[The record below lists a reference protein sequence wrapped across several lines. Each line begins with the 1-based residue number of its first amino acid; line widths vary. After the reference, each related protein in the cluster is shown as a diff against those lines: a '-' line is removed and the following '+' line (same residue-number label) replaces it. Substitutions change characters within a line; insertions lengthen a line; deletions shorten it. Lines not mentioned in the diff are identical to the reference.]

1 MKVNISEKVYQPGE
15 VASNEAA
22 MVAADHWFM
31 YQDNKKRGGYETFG
45 EWKKANPDHPMAKMP
60 WPNNEFVLN
69 MSTRYHYDYFV
80 RTYGTKPKS
89 EFELD

>member
-22 MVAADHWFM
+22 MVAAYHWTI
-31 YQDNKKRGGYETFG
+31 YQDNKKRGGYETFA
-45 EWKKANPDHPMAKMP
+45 EWKKLNPDHPCAKWP
-60 WPNNEFVLN
+60 WPDNEFMIVFHHFKN
-69 MSTRYHYDYFV
+69 YFKRV
-80 RTYGTKPKS
+80 YGTIPKS